1 MRTYFLGL
9 FKSKPYTSL
18 MLLLLL
24 VWIVE
29 VVIALMAHFVLHER
43 MA

>member
-1 MRTYFLGL
+1 
-9 FKSKPYTSL
+9 